1 MGSPFFLPPGQI
13 RSSGLSSNTFYSFNS
28 IFFIQCILI
37 LFYPLQTPP
46 RTISPYPPNT
56 LSLSLPLLPE
66 HKNKNQNKQAKDKK
80 VSKQSKNKQQ
90 QKEFILW
97 WPPILYWPALNK
109 VIKLR
114 FSFCK
119 WISKGKDSIIFK
131 NKKNQLGC
139 NIIYPQIPRNRN
151 SKPFN
156 LKCYKNMN

>member
-13 RSSGLSSNTFYSFNS
+13 RSSGLSSNT
-28 IFFIQCILI
+28 FFIQCILI

-56 LSLSLPLLPE
+56 LSLFPSPFSLST
-66 HKNKNQNKQAKDKK
+66 KTKIKTNKQKTRKCQNEAKINNNKK
-80 VSKQSKNKQQ
+80 SS
-90 QKEFILW
+90 FCDGHLFCIGLPW
-97 WPPILYWPALNK
+97 TRLLNSD
-109 VIKLR
+109 

-151 SKPFN
+151 SKLFN